1 MNFIGI
7 PYEATSKMGYSI
19 FMKYIYIYPIASMG
33 LVYLPTFTMHINQI

>member
-19 FMKYIYIYPIASMG
+19 FKKYIYPIGSMG
-33 LVYLPTFTMHINQI
+33 LVYLPTKKNINQI